1 MTDDPGTASPPAAV
15 PTCYR
20 HPGRETYI
28 RCARCNRPIC
38 PDCMVPASVGFQCP
52 ECVREGNSTQRA
64 PRTAFGGRLASGA
77 RVTMVLIGLN
87 VLMYVAE
94 LALGRAFVNDLALVG
109 LAREGFLGPIVGVAD
124 GEWWRLVTATF
135 LHDPGSFLHI
145 LFNMYALYVLG
156 PPLEAM
162 LGHARF
168 LALYLLSAL
177 GGTAASYT
185 FSAPNS
191 SSVGASG
198 AIFGLFA
205 AWIVLARKQRLDARP
220 MLVLLGINLVLGFVI
235 AGIDWRG
242 HLGGMVTGAAV
253 AAIMAYA
260 PRGPRRTTWQV
271 AGAVAVLALVV
282 LVDVWRTASLL
293 S

>member
-1 MTDDPGTASPPAAV
+1 MTDDPAAASAPAAV

-64 PRTAFGGRLASGA
+64 PRTAFGGRLTSAA
-77 RVTMVLIGLN
+77 RVTMVLIALN
-87 VLMYVAE
+87 AVMYVAE

-109 LAREGFLGPIVGVAD
+109 LAREGFLGPVIGVAD

-135 LHDPGSFLHI
+135 LHDPGSLLHI

-168 LALYLLSAL
+168 LTLYLLSAL
-177 GGTAASYT
+177 GGTAASYA

-220 MLVLLGINLVLGFVI
+220 MLVLLGINLVLGFVL

-260 PRGPRRTTWQV
+260 PRARRTAWQV
-271 AGAVAVLALVV
+271 AGAVAVLAVVV
-282 LVDVWRTASLL
+282 LVDLWRTASLL
-293 S
+293 G